1 MHVDDLEAQ
10 LLEKAKRGDPSAA
23 PFLVSYFGERLLGY
37 ARAHAPDLSDAD
49 RERIVEMAIEA
60 GLRAIERFDPTKGTL
75 RSWFRT
81 QVRFKT
87 LAWRRTNPRVGAIA
101 DHLEK
106 PNDCPPLAASKSDAL
121 RRAIARLG
129 HEDRVIIALRDAERL
144 DYKEIAQRLDI
155 NEATARQRHSRA
167 LKRLREEARCEPE
180 LETLDD
186 RTPRRTKE
194 GA

>member
-1 MHVDDLEAQ
+1 MDVDDVEAQ
-10 LLEKAKRGDPSAA
+10 LLDKAKRGDPSAA
-23 PFLVSYFGERLLGY
+23 PFLVSYCGERLLGY

-75 RSWFRT
+75 RSWFRR
-81 QVRFKT
+81 QVCFKT
-87 LAWRRTNPRVGAIA
+87 LAWRRSNPWTGAIDDNVEQA
-101 DHLEK
+101 
-106 PNDCPPLAASKSDAL
+106 NDSPPPETSKSAAL

-129 HEDRVIIALRDAERL
+129 REDQVMLALRDAERL

-167 LKRLREEARCEPE
+167 LKRLREEARREPE
-180 LETLDD
+180 LQHLDD
-186 RTPRRTKE
+186 TTP
-194 GA
+194 